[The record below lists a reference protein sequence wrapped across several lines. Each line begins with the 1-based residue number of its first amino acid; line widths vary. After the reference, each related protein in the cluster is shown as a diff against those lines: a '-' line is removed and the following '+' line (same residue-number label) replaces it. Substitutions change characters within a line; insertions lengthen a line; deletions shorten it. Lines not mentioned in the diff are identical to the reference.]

1 MLNEYISKIK
11 DRSLTY
17 EESCMLDEYLYN
29 DLTKIYELDVEDIAY
44 IINTSNSKLS
54 LYKEKPTQIVNFNI
68 KSYRIEETNGL
79 FFQSGEETFSNQLK
93 NPTKLSDFRL

>member
-44 IINTSNSKLS
+44 IINTSN
-54 LYKEKPTQIVNFNI
+54 
-68 KSYRIEETNGL
+68 
-79 FFQSGEETFSNQLK
+79 
-93 NPTKLSDFRL
+93 